1 MINNKQRFSQRLISM
16 MYNVKN
22 FLVRVVNIRIGK
34 ATLLY
39 FFINIFVLLISMIL
53 FYNIRSKNEQFYLTL
68 FIVISVALCSLIIF
82 TIGKILFLILNK
94 QLKKK
99 ERQNVASIF
108 IIGFTAAIFVII
120 MLFDVAFKITMHD
133 EFAVEVMEKIWLNLF
148 IPFLIA
154 PVLFYKYTKYKERN
168 DNQVLFIKN
177 FRIKKVENTDKNAI
191 IIHNFNTIS
200 ICDAYIYQN
209 IDGKNNLIACKCF
222 EPNQAIECELDER
235 AKEISIL
242 LSDDSGDFKV
252 GRKNIL
258 KLDFLEGFDYNR
270 GSVNELELE
279 ELMNYPL
286 FRRKISAKAII
297 FDIKSTLINQNFAY
311 EAQWVKTIAELQQKQ
326 QAEGENAGK
335 PIKNLTVTDIKDTLR
350 KYSYLENDEQ
360 ISAMMN
366 ELGIEKLGEYN
377 YKKEKKFRGISS
389 TLSELYRDNKIIICA
404 IAYGDKSGI
413 ERFKKSY
420 LASLFRGRIFEA
432 DISIEAM
439 KNALN
444 AIAIDPEDCVMIGDS
459 VVNDMIPAKNLGMQ
473 TIRVKQGLNAEVE
486 SEDNVADREI
496 DKIKN
501 IRFEINFN

>member
-22 FLVRVVNIRIGK
+22 FLTRVINVRIGK

-39 FFINIFVLLISMIL
+39 FFVNIFVLLISMIL
-53 FYNIRSKNEQFYLTL
+53 LYNIRSKNEQFYTIL
-68 FIVISVALCSLIIF
+68 FIVFSVSLFSLLLF
-82 TIGKILFLILNK
+82 TIGKVIFIILYTQLN
-94 QLKKK
+94 KK
-99 ERQNVASIF
+99 ERQNMSTIL
-108 IIGFTAAIFVII
+108 IIAFTVAIFVII
-120 MLFDVAFKITMHD
+120 MFFDLAFKMTMHY
-133 EFAVEVMEKIWLNLF
+133 EFAVEAMEKIWLNLF

-154 PVLFYKYTKYKERN
+154 PILFYKYTKYKERN

-177 FRIKKVENTDKNAI
+177 FRIMKVNNTEKNAI
-191 IIHNFNTIS
+191 VIQNFNTIS
-200 ICDAYIYQN
+200 ICDAHIYQKV
-209 IDGKNNLIACKCF
+209 DDKNKFICCKCF
-222 EPNQAIECELDER
+222 EPNQAIECELDDQ
-235 AKEISIL
+235 AKEVSIL

-252 GRKNIL
+252 GRKNIF
-258 KLDFLEGFDYNR
+258 KLDFLEGFDYNS
-270 GSVNELELE
+270 GSVRELELE

-286 FRRKISAKAII
+286 FRRNISAKAIL
-297 FDIKSTLINQNFAY
+297 FDIKSTLINQKFAY
-311 EAQWVKTIAELQQKQ
+311 EAQWAKTIAELQQKQ
-326 QAEGENAGK
+326 QAEGENTEN
-335 PIKNLTVTDIKDTLR
+335 PIKSITVTDIRETLR
-350 KYSYLENDEQ
+350 KYSNLESDEQ
-360 ISAMMN
+360 INAMTK
-366 ELGIEKLGEYN
+366 ELGIKNLGEYN

-432 DISIEAM
+432 DTSVEAM
-439 KNALN
+439 KDALK
-444 AIAIDPEDCVMIGDS
+444 AISIDPEDCVMIGDS

-473 TIRVKQGLNAEVE
+473 TIRVKQGLNAEVV

-501 IRFEINFN
+501 IRYEINF

>member
-1 MINNKQRFSQRLISM
+1 MINNKQNFSQRLISM

-22 FLVRVVNIRIGK
+22 YLVRLVNIRIGK

-53 FYNIRSKNEQFYLTL
+53 LYNIRSKNEQFYIIL
-68 FIVISVALCSLIIF
+68 FIVISVALFSLLFF

-94 QLKKK
+94 QLNKK
-99 ERQNVASIF
+99 ERQNMATIL
-108 IIGFTAAIFVII
+108 IIGFTVAIFVII
-120 MLFDVAFKITMHD
+120 MLFDVAFKMTMHN
-133 EFAVEVMEKIWLNLF
+133 EFAVEVMEKIWLNLI

-154 PVLFYKYTKYKERN
+154 PFLFYKYTKYKERN

-177 FRIKKVENTDKNAI
+177 FRIKKVNNMGKNAI
-191 IIHNFNTIS
+191 VIQNFNTIS
-200 ICDAYIYQN
+200 ICDAYIYQKV
-209 IDGKNNLIACKCF
+209 DDKNTFVCCKCF
-222 EPNQAIECELDER
+222 EPNQAIECELDEQ

-242 LSDDSGDFKV
+242 LSDDSSSIKAGRINTFKL
-252 GRKNIL
+252 N
-258 KLDFLEGFDYNR
+258 FLEGFDYNS
-270 GSVNELELE
+270 GSVKELELE
-279 ELMNYPL
+279 ELMDYPL

-297 FDIKSTLINQNFAY
+297 FDIKSTLINQKFAY

-326 QAEGENAGK
+326 QAEGENVGK

-350 KYSYLENDEQ
+350 KYSYLESDEQ
-360 ISAMMN
+360 ISAMTN

-389 TLSELYRDNKIIICA
+389 TLSELYKDNKIIICA
-404 IAYGDKSGI
+404 IAYGDMNGI
-413 ERFKKSY
+413 DQFEKSY
-420 LASLFRGRIFEA
+420 LASLFRGRIFKAE
-432 DISIEAM
+432 SSTKAM
-439 KNALN
+439 EKALN

-459 VVNDMIPAKNLGMQ
+459 VVNDIIPAKTLGMQ
-473 TIRVKQGLNAEVE
+473 TIRVKQGLNAEVV

-501 IRFEINFN
+501 IRFEINF